1 VVGGI
6 LLTGGVGSVATL
18 AGVLLHG
25 LIFNVLN
32 FDNGLGWISA
42 SAYWRSVVRGVFLRA
57 VVMASSVAARRA
69 IRSA

>member
-32 FDNGLGWISA
+32 FDNGPRLDQ
-42 SAYWRSVVRGVFLRA
+42 R
-57 VVMASSVAARRA
+57 
-69 IRSA
+69 